1 MTVDDSLENQTT
13 RLPQEAPRRLSNERL
28 EVRPPMHALQDQEDA
43 GEAGP
48 DEMVPAST
56 SHPFGAAAAGR
67 RSRTSGPTDQIGA
80 VSQGWG
86 NLPDPKKLLERTR
99 SLVFGHDSDSD
110 SDSDASGPSHDA
122 ITSVLLRMEFLSDW
136 EYTIFVL
143 CIFFGEA
150 PRGARR
156 SFSI

>member
-28 EVRPPMHALQDQEDA
+28 EVRPPMHALQDQEDT

-48 DEMVPAST
+48 HEMVPAST
-56 SHPFGAAAAGR
+56 SHPFGAAAAMR
-67 RSRTSGPTDQIGA
+67 RSRTSGPIDQIGA

-86 NLPDPKKLLERTR
+86 NLPNPKKLLERTR
-99 SLVFGHDSDSD
+99 SLVFGREDSD